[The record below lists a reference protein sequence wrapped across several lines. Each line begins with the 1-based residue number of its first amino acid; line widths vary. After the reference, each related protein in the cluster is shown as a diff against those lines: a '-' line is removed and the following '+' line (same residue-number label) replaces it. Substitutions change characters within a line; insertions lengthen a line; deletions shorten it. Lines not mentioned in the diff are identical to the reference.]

1 MNWKFHIENLE
12 RGETVSFRPKGN
24 SMQPR
29 IESGN
34 LVTVSPDLED
44 LKEGD
49 VVFCKVKGRFY
60 VHLIKAVKMQGE
72 DKKSYL
78 IGNNK
83 GGING
88 WITKNGI
95 FGRVSEISS

>member
-1 MNWKFHIENLE
+1 MNWKFHKENLQE
-12 RGETVSFRPKGN
+12 GITTSFRPKGN

-34 LVTVSPDLED
+34 LVTVSADVSD
-44 LKEGD
+44 VSEGD
-49 VVFCKVKGRFY
+49 VVFCKVKGKHY
-60 VHLIKAVKMQGE
+60 VHLVKAVKTQS
-72 DKKSYL
+72 DKKMYL

-88 WITKNGI
+88 WVSEKGI
-95 FGRVSEISS
+95 FGKVIAVED